1 MKLEEKNLLAEKLS
15 AILKD
20 IICKF
25 MIIQYKNSID
35 YIINLIDE
43 IDKDCKEEERE

>member
-15 AILKD
+15 VILKD

-43 IDKDCKEEERE
+43 IEKDCKEERE